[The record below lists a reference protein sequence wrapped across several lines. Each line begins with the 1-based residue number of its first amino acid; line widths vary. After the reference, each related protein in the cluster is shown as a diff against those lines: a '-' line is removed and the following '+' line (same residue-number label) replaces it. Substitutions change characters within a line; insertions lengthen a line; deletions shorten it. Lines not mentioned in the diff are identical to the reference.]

1 MKKED
6 AYYLGKIVKK
16 YGLKGELLAKID
28 TDEPETYEGMEA
40 IFLEIKG
47 KLVPFFLNNATLH
60 KATTLR
66 LDFEDINN
74 IDEAESLL
82 GKSIYLPLDSL
93 PELTGN
99 NFYFHEV
106 LGFEAVDKNLGV
118 LGKIQTVNDNAP
130 QAYFV
135 ITNEQENEIL
145 IPVSD
150 HFIDM
155 VDRKNKC
162 ITFNTPEG
170 LVDIYR
176 RNK

>member
-6 AYYLGKIVKK
+6 TYYLGKIIKK

-28 TDEPETYEGMEA
+28 TDEPENYENLES

-47 KLVPFFLNNATLH
+47 KLIPFFLNHTSLH

-66 LDFEDINN
+66 LDFEDIDNMEDADPL
-74 IDEAESLL
+74 I

-99 NFYFHEV
+99 KFYFHEV
-106 LGFEAVDKNLGV
+106 TGFDAIDKKLGHIGV
-118 LGKIQTVNDNAP
+118 IKTINDTAP
-130 QAYFV
+130 QAFF
-135 ITNEQENEIL
+135 IINDDQQNEIL

-150 HFIDM
+150 QFIQK
-155 VDRKNKC
+155 VDRENKS
-162 ITFNTPEG
+162 IIFDTPDG
-170 LVDIYR
+170 LIDIYR
-176 RNK
+176 

>member
-28 TDEPETYEGMEA
+28 TDEPEIYEGMES
-40 IFLEIKG
+40 IFLDIKG
-47 KLVPFFLNNATLH
+47 KLVPFFLNDSVLH
-60 KATTLR
+60 KASTLR

-74 IDEAESLL
+74 IEEAEALI

-99 NFYFHEV
+99 KFYYHEI
-106 LGFEAVDKNLGV
+106 LGFDAIDNKLGV
-118 LGKIQTVNDNAP
+118 LGKIIAVNDHAP
-130 QAYFV
+130 QAYFI
-135 ITNEQENEIL
+135 ITDDKNNEIL

-150 HFIDM
+150 RFIDK
-155 VDRKNKC
+155 VDRENKN
-162 ITFNTPEG
+162 ITFDTPEG

-176 RNK
+176 NK

>member
-28 TDEPETYEGMEA
+28 TDEPEIYEGMES
-40 IFLEIKG
+40 IFLDIKG
-47 KLVPFFLNNATLH
+47 KLVPFFLNGSTLH

-66 LDFEDINN
+66 LNFEDVDN
-74 IDEAESLL
+74 IEEAEALI

-99 NFYFHEV
+99 KFYFHEII
-106 LGFEAVDKNLGV
+106 GFDAIDNKLGV
-118 LGKIQTVNDNAP
+118 IGKIQAVNDHAP
-130 QAYFV
+130 QAYF
-135 ITNEQENEIL
+135 IIIDDKNNEIL

-150 HFIDM
+150 RFIDK
-155 VDRKNKC
+155 VDRKNKS
-162 ITFNTPEG
+162 ITFDTPEG
-170 LVDIYR
+170 LIDIYR
-176 RNK
+176 NK

>member
-28 TDEPETYEGMEA
+28 TDEPENYENMES

-47 KLVPFFLNNATLH
+47 KLIPFFLNASTLH

-66 LDFEDINN
+66 LDIEDI
-74 IDEAESLL
+74 DSLEDADPL
-82 GKSIYLPLDSL
+82 IGKSIYLPLDSL

-99 NFYFHEV
+99 KFYFHEII
-106 LGFEAVDKNLGV
+106 GYKAVDKDKGEI
-118 LGKIQTVNDNAP
+118 GIIKAVNDQAP
-130 QAYFV
+130 QAFF
-135 ITNEQENEIL
+135 IIEDDRQNEIL

-150 HFIDM
+150 QFIDK
-155 VDRKNKC
+155 VDRENQT
-162 ITFNTPEG
+162 IFFNTPEG
-170 LVDIYR
+170 LIDIY
-176 RNK
+176 K

>member
-28 TDEPETYEGMEA
+28 TDEPETYEGMES
-40 IFLEIKG
+40 IFLDIKG
-47 KLVPFFLNNATLH
+47 KLVPFFLNDSVLH

-74 IDEAESLL
+74 VEDAETLI
-82 GKSIYLPLDSL
+82 GKSIYLPLESL

-99 NFYFHEV
+99 KFYFHEV
-106 LGFEAVDKNLGV
+106 LGFDAIDNNLGNI
-118 LGKIQTVNDNAP
+118 GKIKAINDNAP

-135 ITNEQENEIL
+135 ILDDKDNEIL

-150 HFIDM
+150 RFIIK
-155 VDRKNKC
+155 VDRENKN
-162 ITFNTPEG
+162 ITFDTPEG
-170 LVDIYR
+170 LIDIYR
-176 RNK
+176 SK

>member
-16 YGLKGELLAKID
+16 YGIKGELLAKID
-28 TDEPETYEGMEA
+28 TDEPETYEGMESV
-40 IFLEIKG
+40 FLDIKG
-47 KLVPFFLNNATLH
+47 KLIPFFLNKSSLH

-74 IDEAESLL
+74 IEDADTLI
-82 GKSIYLPLDSL
+82 GKSIYLPLKSL

-99 NFYFHEV
+99 KFYFHEV
-106 LGFEAVDKNLGV
+106 IGYDAVDKKLGYI
-118 LGKIQTVNDNAP
+118 GTIQAVNDQAP
-130 QAYFV
+130 QAFF
-135 ITNEQENEIL
+135 IIKDQQNNEIL

-150 HFIDM
+150 RFIDK
-155 VDRKNKC
+155 VDRENKA
-162 ITFNTPEG
+162 IVFATPDG

-176 RNK
+176 SK

>member
-16 YGLKGELLAKID
+16 YGLKGDLLAKID
-28 TDEPETYEGMEA
+28 TDEPETYEGMES

-74 IDEAESLL
+74 IDEAETLI
-82 GKSIYLPLDSL
+82 GKSMYLPLESL
-93 PELTGN
+93 PELKGN
-99 NFYFHEV
+99 KFYFHEV
-106 LGFEAVDKNLGV
+106 LGFDAIDIKLGN
-118 LGKIQTVNDNAP
+118 LGKIQAINDNTP

-135 ITNEQENEIL
+135 IVDDKENEIL

-150 HFIDM
+150 HFINK
-155 VDRKNKC
+155 VDRKNKS
-162 ITFNTPEG
+162 ISFDTPDG
-170 LVDIYR
+170 LIDIYR
-176 RNK
+176 TK

>member
-28 TDEPETYEGMEA
+28 TDEPETYEGMES
-40 IFLEIKG
+40 IFLDIKG
-47 KLVPFFLNNATLH
+47 KLVPFFLNDSVLH

-74 IDEAESLL
+74 VEDAETLI
-82 GKSIYLPLDSL
+82 GKAIYLPLESL

-99 NFYFHEV
+99 KFYFHEV
-106 LGFEAVDKNLGV
+106 IGFDAIDNKLGN
-118 LGKIQTVNDNAP
+118 LGKIKAINDNAP

-135 ITNEQENEIL
+135 IIDDKENEIL

-150 HFIDM
+150 RFINK
-155 VDRKNKC
+155 VNRENKN
-162 ITFNTPEG
+162 ITFDTPEG

-176 RNK
+176 SK